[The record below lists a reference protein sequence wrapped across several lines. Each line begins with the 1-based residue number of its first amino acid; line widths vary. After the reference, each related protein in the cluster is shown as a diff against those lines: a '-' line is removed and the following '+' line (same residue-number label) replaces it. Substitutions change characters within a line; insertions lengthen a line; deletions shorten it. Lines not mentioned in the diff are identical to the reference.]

1 MDEIDASIGEAK
13 LFIRSDPDDAPLTVS
28 ATYTEYRTDTVY
40 PQPPE
45 CQRVI
50 STTMPGVPGL
60 LAGAP
65 RVRAHYEEG
74 QFTLRAPDTG
84 CATRYATEPVAVS
97 VKPKTRRRWAT
108 VAVVDQCVGWR
119 GSASG
124 HHFRLKPLGDNGR
137 TMLFVARTPSR
148 NGRED
153 FNYKVSRAPV
163 ADDGSVAL
171 GSTLRR
177 GVLRVKTTHYPRE
190 RVYGFKPNGEINDR
204 YWNYCVN
211 EGKKVWMH
219 NGNPYCIDPAF
230 TYRRVRLRR

>member
-1 MDEIDASIGEAK
+1 M
-13 LFIRSDPDDAPLTVS
+13 
-28 ATYTEYRTDTVY
+28 
-40 PQPPE
+40 
-45 CQRVI
+45 I

-84 CATRYATEPVAVS
+84 C
-97 VKPKTRRRWAT
+97 
-108 VAVVDQCVGWR
+108 

-163 ADDGSVAL
+163 ADDGSVAP